1 MTLLNFQQVTSFM
14 SFSFT
19 GSNVYVPTLT
29 SADGSVGNQFIIQ
42 SGSLQ
47 AIINAADSYI
57 IPLIGKDVALSGFV
71 SWEANL
77 DSSDVISSAQ
87 TFALNYTA
95 FMVWVTL
102 FGGVLSNGWDYRLS
116 ELDIRRS
123 GVMAPSARMLV
134 EGYKL
139 AAMQSLTILQ
149 PLSISAEGPRIEDI
163 VSSTS
168 PSFY

>member
-1 MTLLNFQQVTSFM
+1 MI
-14 SFSFT
+14 FSFT
-19 GSNVYVPTLT
+19 RSNVYVPTLT

-57 IPLIGKDVALSGFV
+57 VPLVGKDVALSGFV
-71 SWEANL
+71 DWEANL
-77 DSSDVISSAQ
+77 DPSDVLSMAQ

-123 GVMAPSARMLV
+123 GVMVPSARMLV

-139 AAMQSLTILQ
+139 AALQTLTILQ
-149 PLSISAEGPRIEDI
+149 PLSISAEGVRVEDM
-163 VSSTS
+163 VGNTA